1 MDKTSTRRDA
11 STWRELVDRQGQSGL
26 TVAAFC
32 EREALSV
39 ASFYG
44 WRSKLRQKLD
54 VGSVPSAVTE
64 KPSATE
70 MSTGG
75 FIDLGALG
83 MRGPRIEVRLEFG
96 GGVALQLV
104 RG

>member
-1 MDKTSTRRDA
+1 MGDSGTLTDA
-11 STWRELVDRQGQSGL
+11 STWRELVYRQGQSGL

-44 WRSKLRQKLD
+44 WRSKLRQKPD
-54 VGSVPSAVTE
+54 VDSRPVAVTE
-64 KPSATE
+64 KSGAAE

-83 MRGPRIEVRLEFG
+83 MRGPRIEVRLELG
-96 GGVALQLV
+96 GAVALQLV